1 MNNTLSDNA
10 SGADNQ
16 QERLINIG
24 WVIGFVDGE
33 GCFSIGFVKQSVRSN
48 RKGYKTGYQV
58 SHEFV
63 VTQGEK
69 SLSVLIEL
77 QKFFGVGQVII
88 NRRYDNHNE
97 HLYRFVVRKRD
108 DLLQIIIPFF
118 EQYKLKTSKSLDFK
132 KFADCVTMIDQGE
145 HLNRDG
151 LIRIAEITQTM
162 NRQKPRN
169 ELIRI
174 LRDYTP
180 NAHPP
185 VSKDIV
191 PAA

>member
-1 MNNTLSDNA
+1 MGVSDNA
-10 SGADNQ
+10 TGADNQ

-33 GCFSIGFVKQSVRSN
+33 GCFSIGFVKQSGRGK

-58 SHEFV
+58 SHELA

-69 SLSVLIEL
+69 SLSTLLEL
-77 QKFFGVGQVII
+77 QKFFGIGQVTI
-88 NRRYDNHNE
+88 NRRYDNHKE
-97 HLYRFVVRKRD
+97 HLYRFVVRKRE
-108 DLLQIIIPFF
+108 DLLKIIIPFF
-118 EQYKLKTSKSLDFK
+118 EQYSLKTSKNLDFK
-132 KFADCVTMIDQGE
+132 KFAACVRMIDQGI
-145 HLNRDG
+145 HLTRDG
-151 LIRIAEITQTM
+151 LIEIAQTTQTM
-162 NRQKPRN
+162 NRQKPRT

-180 NAHPP
+180 DAHIPM
-185 VSKDIV
+185 SEDIV